1 MIKNNKIKRQIMKY
15 IDLSHKMTDKMNVY
29 PGDHEFELK
38 EISTSNDSYSLSKIS
53 GGLHTGT
60 HIDAPYHYI
69 PNGKKVSDLEINS
82 LIGKASIL
90 KTRNKSNKNNQN
102 KNNKIN
108 DNNIASKCIKIKDLN
123 LKNSLEKIIILNT
136 GYYKQWGKDS
146 YFHEYPYISKELAK
160 LLIENEISG
169 IAIDTPSVDRTNH
182 DDIHKI
188 FLKNNVWI
196 VENLTNMDK
205 LKKDIYYSYFIPMNI
220 KAEASYVRA
229 FVENMI

>member
-1 MIKNNKIKRQIMKY
+1 MKY
-15 IDLSHKMTDKMNVY
+15 IDLSHKMVDKMNVY
-29 PGDHEFELK
+29 PGDPEFELK
-38 EISTSNDSYSLSKIS
+38 EISTSNDSYSLYKIS

-90 KTRNKSNKNNQN
+90 KTKNESNE
-102 KNNKIN
+102 
-108 DNNIASKCIKIKDLN
+108 NNIANKCIKTKDLN

-136 GYYKQWGKDS
+136 GYHKQWEKDS

-160 LLIENEISG
+160 FLIENEISG
-169 IAIDTPSVDRTNH
+169 IAIDTPSVDRANQE
-182 DDIHKI
+182 DIHKI

-196 VENLTNMDK
+196 VENLTNMDR
-205 LKKDIYYSYFIPMNI
+205 LKEDVYYSYFIPMNI
-220 KAEASYVRA
+220 EAEASYVRA
-229 FVENMI
+229 FVENRI